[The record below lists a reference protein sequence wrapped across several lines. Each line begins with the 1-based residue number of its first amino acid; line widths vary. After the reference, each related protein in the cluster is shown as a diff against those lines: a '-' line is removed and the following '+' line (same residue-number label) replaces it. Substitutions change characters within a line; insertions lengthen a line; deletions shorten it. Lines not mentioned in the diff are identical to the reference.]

1 MKFTIEKYFEE
12 HNFVLKNLDVKNLE
26 KILDIVHEAQ
36 LSKKKIF
43 TCGNGGSASTA
54 SHMITDWN
62 KMTTMASGTKVYGFS
77 LADNIGLIT
86 AYANDTNYDNI
97 FKGQLQ
103 SVLDQGDLLIAIS
116 GSGNSKNVIN
126 AVDYANEI
134 NANTIGIVGFDGG
147 ELIKK
152 AKFSIHVPSY
162 DMQICEDIHL
172 TICHLIMKKLCSAE
186 IVIK

>member
-1 MKFTIEKYFEE
+1 MHKKLNIKQ
-12 HNFVLKNLDVKNLE
+12 LKNFFYNKRVAITGHTGFKGIWLSSILKNFG
-26 KILDIVHEAQ
+26 A
-36 LSKKKIF
+36 
-43 TCGNGGSASTA
+43 
-54 SHMITDWN
+54 
-62 KMTTMASGTKVYGFS
+62 KVYGFS

-126 AVDYANEI
+126 AVDYANEM

-172 TICHLIMKKLCSAE
+172 TICHLIMKKLCSTE